1 MNLQNIKK
9 MKAEKGFTI
18 VELLI
23 VIVVI
28 GILVAI
34 VIVAYTGVTQQAN
47 KSKIKANAISISK
60 VAEARNADDS
70 FGSYPT
76 SSSTFTSSYTKL
88 PNGVTVNATESTRT
102 KASPGAGTQAF
113 TDAAK
118 AGSFEVNYCTSG
130 LIIFYPD
137 VSQAVTATAQTIE
150 VGDTSAGC

>member
-1 MNLQNIKK
+1 MSIENIKK
-9 MKAEKGFTI
+9 MQAEKGFTI

-34 VIVAYTGVTQQAN
+34 VVVAYTGITTQAN
-47 KSKIKANAISISK
+47 KSKIKANATSIAK
-60 VAEARNADDS
+60 VAEARNADDAY
-70 FGSYPT
+70 GSYPT
-76 SSSTFTSSYTKL
+76 SAATFTSTYTKL
-88 PNGVTVNATESTRT
+88 PNGVTVNSTESTRT

-118 AGSFEVNYCTSG
+118 NGTFEVNYCTNG

-137 VSQAVTATAQTIE
+137 VSQAVTATASTIE